1 MLTPELRLRVVKGQ
15 RQEWYAGQAAEL
27 VEGEEKREDVCQ
39 FFVLAICQTENGHI
53 SASFKGKKPGKRT

>member
-27 VEGEEKREDVCQ
+27 VEGEEKREDIRQ
-39 FFVLAICQTENGHI
+39 SFVLVVCKKESGHI
-53 SASFKGKKPGKRT
+53 PASFSGRKP